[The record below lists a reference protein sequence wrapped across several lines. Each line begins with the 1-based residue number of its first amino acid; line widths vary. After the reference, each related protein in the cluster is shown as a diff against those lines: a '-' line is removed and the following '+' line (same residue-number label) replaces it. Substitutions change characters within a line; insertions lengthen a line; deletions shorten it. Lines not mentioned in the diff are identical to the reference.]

1 MRIHSKILPFIRHGF
16 MTMTE
21 PGRSKKKGFAY
32 DFMKEKTKQKT
43 FTFSAKD
50 TSMDDGKGKLVK
62 LWRDSEG
69 Q

>member
-1 MRIHSKILPFIRHGF
+1 MRIHSKIFPFIRHGF

-32 DFMKEKTKQKT
+32 DFMKKEKKT

>member
-1 MRIHSKILPFIRHGF
+1 

-21 PGRSKKKGFAY
+21 PGRSK
-32 DFMKEKTKQKT
+32 EKRLRLRFYEGKKT